1 MARGKSKRRAPKRGW
16 FGRISSWFVGAVLIF
31 LVGSVLW
38 VLLYRFVP
46 PPITFTMIGDL
57 VDGHEIEQD
66 WMPIGEIDDDMKRA
80 VIAGEDSKF
89 CSHRGFDVDAIAEA
103 MRENAQRRGIVR
115 GGSTNSR
122 SEERSV
128 GKGWVGRGRVRW
140 SA

>member
-1 MARGKSKRRAPKRGW
+1 
-16 FGRISSWFVGAVLIF
+16 
-31 LVGSVLW
+31 
-38 VLLYRFVP
+38 
-46 PPITFTMIGDL
+46 MIGDL

-115 GGSTNSR
+115 GGSTISQQTAQNAFLWQAGGWFRKGLAAWFTPLIETLWSKQDHGGLSQPRRDRHRPLSSSCRHR
-122 SEERSV
+122 SLLQ
-128 GKGWVGRGRVRW
+128 
-140 SA
+140 

>member
-1 MARGKSKRRAPKRGW
+1 
-16 FGRISSWFVGAVLIF
+16 
-31 LVGSVLW
+31 
-38 VLLYRFVP
+38 
-46 PPITFTMIGDL
+46 MIGDL

-115 GGSTNSR
+115 GGSTISQQPAKNAFLWQAGGWFRKGLEAWFTLLIANLWSKQR
-122 SEERSV
+122 TLEVYLNLAEHGLDIGQATVRTRV
-128 GKGWVGRGRVRW
+128 GN
-140 SA
+140 

>member
-1 MARGKSKRRAPKRGW
+1 
-16 FGRISSWFVGAVLIF
+16 
-31 LVGSVLW
+31 
-38 VLLYRFVP
+38 
-46 PPITFTMIGDL
+46 MIGDL

-115 GGSTNSR
+115 GGSTISQQPAKHAFLWQAR
-122 SEERSV
+122 AETRRV
-128 GKGWVGRGRVRW
+128 GKECVRTCQPRG
-140 SA
+140 SPE